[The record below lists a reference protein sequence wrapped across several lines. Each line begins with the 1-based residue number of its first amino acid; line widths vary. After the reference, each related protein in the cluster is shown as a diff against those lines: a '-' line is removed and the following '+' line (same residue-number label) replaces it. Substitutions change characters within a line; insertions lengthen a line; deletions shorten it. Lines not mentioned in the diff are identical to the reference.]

1 MTKTIPW
8 ENQRRKSVANL
19 ENPTEL
25 PDDAVNSKRLSLMEE
40 AFLSNDGSCSES
52 SHQSHRDSR
61 FVYGRYRQPPTRI
74 LHPVPYRQPEEEG
87 IYESADHE
95 RGSAGCQDTPDSER
109 MFNGF

>member
-1 MTKTIPW
+1 MAKIR
-8 ENQRRKSVANL
+8 NFCGL
-19 ENPTEL
+19 
-25 PDDAVNSKRLSLMEE
+25 
-40 AFLSNDGSCSES
+40 ES

-95 RGSAGCQDTPDSER
+95 RGSAGCQDTPDSESANPTDCAT
-109 MFNGF
+109 FSFSSE